1 MLQLSSRLV
10 LAYAD
15 DCFLELIMSHEYVA
29 YSLELCHCLL
39 HSVWLPVHLTCPVIS
54 LLCTAHT
61 TDIAPRC
68 ESCGSRSTTARVLLA

>member
-15 DCFLELIMSHEYVA
+15 DCILERIMSHEYVA
-29 YSLELCHCLL
+29 NSLELCHCLL
-39 HSVWLPVHLTCPVIS
+39 HSVWLPVHLTCPVIL

-61 TDIAPRC
+61 TEIAPRRVIT
-68 ESCGSRSTTARVLLA
+68 GSRSTTARVLSA